1 MGYNKSLL
9 LLSFLC
15 LSSTVFAQLST
26 NEQPVSF
33 DLKTDGLASTVPT
46 VVMPEL
52 DMAKIEAEDLE
63 DEKYDMPP
71 RFGYPHKVN
80 LDLTN
85 SGIWQDLPD
94 GGRLWRLNVACPKA
108 SSINFLYDKFW
119 IPEGGKFFIY
129 TTDRGQHIG
138 AFTSQNN
145 KGDRSQLRGFAT
157 QPLFGSEVTLEY
169 YEPGNVVEEAIISIN
184 YIVHGY
190 RYYGVGRFGT
200 AGECHVNINC
210 SEGQPWQN
218 EKSAVALILVQGSR
232 ICTGSLMNTT
242 SQQQQPYFLTADHC
256 LKNVLINNH
265 ADTVTY
271 DAISNPNLDGT
282 TLYWNYETAGC
293 DTGNN
298 EPIPYTTSGATVIA
312 NNSISDFALLQ
323 LSEDPKNINGYNPY
337 YLGWDCSGS
346 SGDPGVC
353 IHHPNGDVKK
363 ISSVLSQPIST
374 NQYELTE
381 NSNGTYWKENWKET
395 YNNRHGGIEGGSSGA
410 PLLAASHKSIGQL
423 RGGYLGCINNTAP
436 AWSGKFSV
444 SWTGNGNSS
453 IYRRLNHWLDS
464 QNTSPQ
470 TMEGLRIVST
480 TTTISTAVQHYG
492 NIRVTSSGQLTIQA
506 NMQMMENSKLTVESG
521 GKLIINGATLSN
533 AEIELK
539 PGSTLRIINNGII
552 DPRTN
557 FYAPVGAIVD
567 IQYGQIL

>member
-190 RYYGVGRFGT
+190 RYYGIGRFGF
-200 AGECHVNINC
+200 AGECNVNMNC

-218 EKSAVALILVQGSR
+218 EKNAVALILVQGSR
-232 ICTGSLMNTT
+232 ICTGSLLNTT
-242 SQQQQPYFLTADHC
+242 SQGQDPYFLIANHC
-256 LKNVLINNH
+256 LWNVPINNH
-265 ADTVTY
+265 TDTVTY

-282 TLYWNYETAGC
+282 TLYWNYEAAGC
-293 DTGNN
+293 DTGDD

-323 LSEDPKNINGYNPY
+323 LSEDPKNIIGFAPF
-337 YLGWDCSGS
+337 YLGWDCSGD
-346 SGDPGVC
+346 SGEPGVC
-353 IHHPNGDVKK
+353 IHHPRGDVKK
-363 ISSVLSQPIST
+363 ISSVLLSPIST
-374 NQYELTE
+374 SYTNETE
-381 NSNGTYWKENWKET
+381 NSNGKYWKVNWKST
-395 YNNRHGGIEGGSSGA
+395 DNGFGLIEKGSSGA
-410 PLLAASHKSIGQL
+410 PLMNSYHKTIGQL
-423 RGGYLGCINNTAP
+423 RGGNDDCIYNTEAD
-436 AWSGKFSV
+436 WFGKFSV

-453 IYRRLNHWLDS
+453 IYRRLNYWLDS
-464 QNTSPQ
+464 QNVAPQ
-470 TMEGLRIVST
+470 TMEGLRVVST
-480 TTTISTAVQHYG
+480 ATTITISGQLYG
-492 NIRVTSSGQLTIQA
+492 NMLVKGSGQLTIQA
-506 NMQMMENSKLTVESG
+506 NVEMKGSNTLTVESG

-533 AEIELK
+533 ANINLK
-539 PGSTLRIINNGII
+539 PGATLRIINNGII